1 MTIDLEILI
10 CSVFIF
16 LSTNLFW
23 LGSTTG
29 TNLEKK
35 NAAAYF
41 SIFTLIVSSLLF
53 SFSAILGQNGFSV
66 VSSYPILYFF
76 PGLVLLIL
84 IPFGWFVVIVWFF
97 GFLRKKGIFLFV
109 FYILSICQ
117 LVAISILLI
126 YNPAKTWNISLFEYW
141 KFVPVSFKSAYL
153 IYIFTCVLLSLLCLF
168 LFKISDNSLSELGRQ
183 KAVPFLKMIGFSLL
197 GVVLLVSVLF
207 LGEEFGLIENPILK
221 AEKEPEYFYGFVL
234 CTQALICISILVL
247 GWALTSYE
255 ILTGRILPKISLKQ
269 EWKNSVY
276 TAFTLSVL
284 YFLLAKLGYLNAEI
298 FIVFSYSFFLSR
310 FFTIQKNKRIS
321 SNQNKVL
328 NRILSSGSV
337 KRSFGYLCKDVLE
350 TTKAALVFEGKI
362 PYISDTYIHYPEN
375 IPPETFEFSKLDP
388 APENPNIQYLDKD
401 RFLGFVIRVKIE
413 SVLSGEAY
421 LILGPKE
428 NGGLFA
434 EEEIE
439 IARITGTWLVQ
450 TLFLEETGNIL
461 EELQR
466 KKIQEQRLSDQ
477 KTRQILHDEILPEI
491 HSLILEI
498 SSDRSGS
505 FNSEHAN
512 ALTGL
517 HKRISSLLRE
527 MSDTG
532 LEISRIGLIPML
544 QKLQDSDAKDA
555 NLIWKIDPNINS
567 ITENYPPEVQEVLYY
582 AFRESIRNAVKYSG
596 EARSEITILICYEN
610 GLSIQIKNEIGKDL
624 ISLRSSGQGLK
635 IHSALLRI
643 FHGSLTLEFPNSKE
657 AMIRIFLPSSEK
669 GT

>member
-1 MTIDLEILI
+1 MTTDLEILI

-41 SIFTLIVSSLLF
+41 SIFTLVVSSLLF
-53 SFSAILGQNGFSV
+53 SFSAILGQNGFLV

-97 GFLRKKGIFLFV
+97 GFLRKKGIFLFL
-109 FYILSICQ
+109 FYILSFCQ
-117 LVAISILLI
+117 LIAISILLI
-126 YNPAKTWNISLFEYW
+126 YNPGKTWNISLFEYW
-141 KFVPVSFKSAYL
+141 KFVPFSFKSAYL
-153 IYIFTCVLLSLLCLF
+153 IYIFSCVSLSLLGLF

-183 KAVPFLKMIGFSLL
+183 KAVPFLKLIGFSLL
-197 GVVLLVSVLF
+197 GVVLIVSVLF
-207 LGEEFGLIENPILK
+207 VGEEFGIIENLILK
-221 AEKEPEYFYGFVL
+221 AEKEPEYFYGFVI
-234 CTQALICISILVL
+234 CIQGLICISILVL

-276 TAFTLSVL
+276 ISFALFLS
-284 YFLLAKLGYLNAEI
+284 YFVFAKLGYPRAEI
-298 FIVFSYSFFLSR
+298 FVVFSYSFFLSR
-310 FFTIQKNKRIS
+310 FFTIRKNKQVS
-321 SNQNKVL
+321 SKQNKVL
-328 NRILSSGSV
+328 KKILSSGSV
-337 KRSFGYLCKDVLE
+337 KLSFGYLCKDVLE
-350 TTKAALVFEGKI
+350 STKAALIFQGKI
-362 PYISDTYIHYPEN
+362 PYISDTNIYYPEDTSQG
-375 IPPETFEFSKLDP
+375 TFDFSKVDFNS
-388 APENPNIQYLDKD
+388 ENSNIQYLDKD
-401 RFLGFVIRVKIE
+401 QFSGFVIRVKIE
-413 SVLSGEAY
+413 SVLSGNAY
-421 LILGPKE
+421 LILGQKE

-439 IARITGTWLVQ
+439 IARITGTWLVHS
-450 TLFLEETGNIL
+450 LFLEETGNIL

-498 SSDRSGS
+498 SNDKSGS
-505 FNSEHAN
+505 LNLEYANS
-512 ALTGL
+512 LTSL

-544 QKLQDSDAKDA
+544 QKLQAVEAKDF
-555 NLIWKIDPNINS
+555 NLIWEIDPITNFQ
-567 ITENYPPEVQEVLYY
+567 TENYPPEVQEVLYY
-582 AFRESIRNAVKYSG
+582 AFRESLRNAVKYSG
-596 EARSEITILICYEN
+596 EVRSEILIHIQYEN
-610 GLSIQIKNEIGKDL
+610 GLSIQIKNEIGKDHTS
-624 ISLRSSGQGLK
+624 IGSSGQGLK

-643 FHGSLTLEFPNSKE
+643 FHGSLTLEFLNSKE
-657 AMIRIFLPSSEK
+657 AMIRIFLPSPQK
-669 GT
+669 

>member
-10 CSVFIF
+10 CSIFIF

-53 SFSAILGQNGFSV
+53 SFSAILGQNGFLA

-76 PGLVLLIL
+76 PGLILLIL

-97 GFLRKKGIFLFV
+97 GFLKKKGIFLFL
-109 FYILSICQ
+109 FYILSFCQ
-117 LVAISILLI
+117 LVAITILLA

-141 KFVPVSFKSAYL
+141 KFVPFSFKSAYL
-153 IYIFTCVLLSLLCLF
+153 IYIFSCIFLSLLCLF

-183 KAVPFLKMIGFSLL
+183 KAVPFLKLIGFSLF

-207 LGEEFGLIENPILK
+207 IGDEFGIIENLILK
-221 AEKEPEYFYGFVL
+221 AEKEPKYFYGFVI
-234 CTQALICISILVL
+234 CIQSLICVSILVL

-276 TAFTLSVL
+276 ASLALSAL
-284 YFLLAKLGYLNAEI
+284 YFLFAKLGYPRAEI
-298 FIVFSYSFFLSR
+298 PIIFSYSFFLSR
-310 FFTIQKNKRIS
+310 FFTIRKNKEVS
-321 SNQNKVL
+321 SKQNKVL
-328 NRILSSGSV
+328 KKILSSGSV
-337 KRSFGYLCKDVLE
+337 KLSFGYLCKDVLE
-350 TTKAALVFEGKI
+350 ATKAALVFQGKI
-362 PYISDTYIHYPEN
+362 PYISDTNIYYPEN
-375 IPPETFEFSKLDP
+375 TPSETFDFSKIDP
-388 APENPNIQYLDKD
+388 SPENPKIQYLDKD
-401 RFLGFVIRVKIE
+401 RFSGFVIRVKIE
-413 SVLSGEAY
+413 SVLSEDAY
-421 LILGPKE
+421 LILGQKE

-439 IARITGTWLVQ
+439 IAKITGTWLVHS
-450 TLFLEETGNIL
+450 LFLEETGNIL

-498 SSDRSGS
+498 SNDKSGS
-505 FNSEHAN
+505 LNSQHAN
-512 ALTGL
+512 SLTEL

-532 LEISRIGLIPML
+532 LEISRLGLTSML
-544 QKLQDSDAKDA
+544 QKLGDSEAKNSD
-555 NLIWKIDPNINS
+555 LIWEIDPNVNS
-567 ITENYPPEVQEVLYY
+567 QIENYPPEVQEVLYY
-582 AFRESIRNAVKYSG
+582 AFRESLRNAVKYSG
-596 EARSEITILICYEN
+596 DVQSQITIRIQYES
-610 GLSIQIKNEIGKDL
+610 GLSIQIRNGIGKEL
-624 ISLRSSGQGLK
+624 TSIRSSGQGLK
-635 IHSALLRI
+635 IHSALLKI
-643 FHGSLTLEFPNSKE
+643 FQGSLTLEFPSAKE
-657 AMIRIFLPSSEK
+657 AVIRIFLPSPK
-669 GT
+669 I

>member
-53 SFSAILGQNGFSV
+53 SFSAILGQNGFLV

-76 PGLVLLIL
+76 PGLILLIL

-97 GFLRKKGIFLFV
+97 GFLKKKGIFLYL
-109 FYILSICQ
+109 FYILSFCQ
-117 LVAISILLI
+117 LIAISILLI
-126 YNPAKTWNISLFEYW
+126 HNPGRSWNISLFEYW
-141 KFVPVSFKSAYL
+141 KFVPFSFKSAYL
-153 IYIFTCVLLSLLCLF
+153 IYIFACVFLSLLCLF

-183 KAVPFLKMIGFSLL
+183 KAVPFLKGIGFSLL
-197 GVVLLVSVLF
+197 GVVLLVSLLF
-207 LGEEFGLIENPILK
+207 VGEEFGIIENLILK
-221 AEKEPEYFYGFVL
+221 AEKEPKYFYGFVFCIQL
-234 CTQALICISILVL
+234 LICVSILIL

-269 EWKNSVY
+269 EWKNSIY
-276 TAFTLSVL
+276 LAFVLSCL
-284 YFLLAKLGYLNAEI
+284 YFVFAKLGYPRAEI
-298 FIVFSYSFFLSR
+298 PIIFSYSFFLSR
-310 FFTIQKNKRIS
+310 FFTVRKNKQVS
-321 SNQNKVL
+321 SNQNEVL
-328 NRILSSGSV
+328 KKILSSGSI
-337 KRSFGYLCKDVLE
+337 KLSFGYLCKDVLE
-350 TTKAALVFEGKI
+350 ANKAALIFQGKI
-362 PYISDTYIHYPEN
+362 PYISDTNIYYPEN
-375 IPPETFEFSKLDP
+375 LPPETFDFSKIVPNL
-388 APENPNIQYLDKD
+388 ENPNIQYLDKD
-401 RFLGFVIRVKIE
+401 QFSGFVIRVKIE
-413 SVLSGEAY
+413 SVLSGDAY
-421 LILGPKE
+421 LILGQKE

-439 IARITGTWLVQ
+439 IARITGTWLVHS
-450 TLFLEETGNIL
+450 LFLEETGNIL

-498 SSDRSGS
+498 SNDKSGS
-505 FNSEHAN
+505 LNSQHAN
-512 ALTGL
+512 SLTEL

-544 QKLQDSDAKDA
+544 QKLQDVDAKDYT
-555 NLIWKIDPNINS
+555 LIWKIDPNANS
-567 ITENYPPEVQEVLYY
+567 RTENYPPEVQEVLYY
-582 AFRESIRNAVKYSG
+582 AFRESLRNAVKYSG
-596 EARSEITILICYEN
+596 ELRSGIYIHIQYEN

-624 ISLRSSGQGLK
+624 ISVRSSGQGLK

-643 FHGSLTLEFPNSKE
+643 FQGSLTLEFPNSKE
-657 AMIRIFLPSSEK
+657 AMIRIFLPSPQE
-669 GT
+669 

>member
-53 SFSAILGQNGFSV
+53 SFSAVLGQKGFLV

-76 PGLVLLIL
+76 PGLILLIL

-97 GFLRKKGIFLFV
+97 GFLKKKGIFLFL
-109 FYILSICQ
+109 FYILSFCQ
-117 LVAISILLI
+117 LVAISILFI

-141 KFVPVSFKSAYL
+141 KFVPFSFKSAYL
-153 IYIFTCVLLSLLCLF
+153 IYIFTCVFLSLLCLF

-183 KAVPFLKMIGFSLL
+183 KAVPFLKLIGFSLL

-207 LGEEFGLIENPILK
+207 VGDELGIIENLIIK

-234 CTQALICISILVL
+234 CIQLLICISILVL

-276 TAFTLSVL
+276 AAFALSAL
-284 YFLLAKLGYLNAEI
+284 YFLFAKTGYPKAEI

-310 FFTIQKNKRIS
+310 FFTVRKNKQIG
-321 SNQNKVL
+321 SNQNEVL
-328 NRILSSGSV
+328 KKILSSGSV
-337 KRSFGYLCKDVLE
+337 KLSFGYLCRDVLE
-350 TTKAALVFEGKI
+350 TQKAALIFQGKI
-362 PYISDTYIHYPEN
+362 PYISDTNIYYPED
-375 IPPETFEFSKLDP
+375 IPSETFNFSKLDP
-388 APENPNIQYLDKD
+388 NPKNPNIQYLDKD
-401 RFLGFVIRVKIE
+401 QFSGFVIRVKIE
-413 SVLSGEAY
+413 SVLSEDAY
-421 LILGPKE
+421 LILGQKE

-439 IARITGTWLVQ
+439 IARITGTWLVHS
-450 TLFLEETGNIL
+450 LFLEETGNIL

-498 SSDRSGS
+498 SNDKSGS
-505 FNSEHAN
+505 LNSQHSN
-512 ALTGL
+512 SLTEL

-532 LEISRIGLIPML
+532 LEISRLGLIPML
-544 QKLQDSDAKDA
+544 QKLENSDAKDS
-555 NLIWKIDPNINS
+555 NLIWEIDPKVNS
-567 ITENYPPEVQEVLYY
+567 QTENYPPEVQEVLYY
-582 AFRESIRNAVKYSG
+582 GFRESLRNAVKYSG
-596 EARSEITILICYEN
+596 DVQSQIVIAIQYEN
-610 GLSIQIKNEIGKDL
+610 GISIQIKNEIGKDP
-624 ISLRSSGQGLK
+624 ISVRSSGQGLK

-643 FHGSLTLEFPNSKE
+643 FRGSLTLEFPSSKE
-657 AMIRIFLPSSEK
+657 AVIRIFLPSPK
-669 GT
+669 I

>member
-1 MTIDLEILI
+1 MKIDLEILI

-53 SFSAILGQNGFSV
+53 SFSAILGQNGFIV

-76 PGLVLLIL
+76 PGLILLIL

-97 GFLRKKGIFLFV
+97 GFLRRRGIFLVF
-109 FYILSICQ
+109 FYILSFCQ

-126 YNPAKTWNISLFEYW
+126 YNPGKTWNISLFEYW
-141 KFVPVSFKSAYL
+141 KSVPFSFKFAYL
-153 IYIFTCVLLSLLCLF
+153 IYIFVCISLSLICLF

-183 KAVPFLKMIGFSLL
+183 KAVPFLKLIGFSLF
-197 GVVLLVSVLF
+197 GVVLLVSILF
-207 LGEEFGLIENPILK
+207 VGDEFGIIENPILK
-221 AEKEPEYFYGFVL
+221 AEKEPEYFYGFL
-234 CTQALICISILVL
+234 LSIQLLICISILIL

-276 TAFTLSVL
+276 TSFVLSAL
-284 YFLLAKLGYLNAEI
+284 YFLFAKLGYPRAEI
-298 FIVFSYSFFLSR
+298 PIIFSYSFFLSR
-310 FFTIQKNKRIS
+310 FFTLQKNKQIS
-321 SNQNKVL
+321 SNQNEVL
-328 NRILSSGSV
+328 KKILSSGSV
-337 KRSFGYLCKDVLE
+337 KLSFGYLCKDVLE
-350 TTKAALVFEGKI
+350 ASKAALVFQGKI
-362 PYISDTYIHYPEN
+362 PYISDTNIYYPES
-375 IPPETFEFSKLDP
+375 ISAETFDFSKID
-388 APENPNIQYLDKD
+388 PENPDIQYLDKNQ
-401 RFLGFVIRVKIE
+401 FSGFVIRVKIE
-413 SVLSGEAY
+413 SVLSGDAY
-421 LILGPKE
+421 LILGQKE

-439 IARITGTWLVQ
+439 IAKITGNWLVHS
-450 TLFLEETGNIL
+450 LFLEETGNIL

-466 KKIQEQRLSDQ
+466 KKLQEQRISDQ

-498 SSDRSGS
+498 SNEKPGS
-505 FNSEHAN
+505 LNSHHAN
-512 ALTGL
+512 SLTEL

-532 LEISRIGLIPML
+532 LEISRLGLIPIL
-544 QKLQDSDAKDA
+544 QKLQDSEAKDS
-555 NLIWKIDPNINS
+555 NLIWEIDQNTKS
-567 ITENYPPEVQEVLYY
+567 QTENYPPEVQEVLYY
-582 AFRESIRNAVKYSG
+582 AFRESLRNAVKYSG
-596 EARSEITILICYEN
+596 ELKSSIVIQIQYKT
-610 GLSIQIKNEIGKDL
+610 GLFIQIKNKIGNDL
-624 ISLRSSGQGLK
+624 ISVRSSGQGLK

-643 FHGSLTLEFPNSKE
+643 FHGSLTLEFPSSQE
-657 AMIRIFLPSSEK
+657 ALIRILLPPPPQI
-669 GT
+669 

>member
-1 MTIDLEILI
+1 MTIDLEIII

-41 SIFTLIVSSLLF
+41 SIFTLLVSSLLF
-53 SFSAILGQNGFSV
+53 SFFAILGQNGFLV
-66 VSSYPILYFF
+66 VSAYPILYFF
-76 PGLVLLIL
+76 PGLILLIL

-97 GFLRKKGIFLFV
+97 GFLKKKGIFLFL
-109 FYILSICQ
+109 FYILSFCQ
-117 LVAISILLI
+117 LVSIFILLI
-126 YNPAKTWNISLFEYW
+126 YNPGKTWNISLFEYW
-141 KFVPVSFKSAYL
+141 KFVPFSFKSAYL
-153 IYIFTCVLLSLLCLF
+153 IYIFTCVFLSLLCLF

-183 KAVPFLKMIGFSLL
+183 KSVPFLKGIGFSLF

-207 LGEEFGLIENPILK
+207 VGDELGIIENLIIK
-221 AEKEPEYFYGFVL
+221 AEKEPKFFYGFVL
-234 CTQALICISILVL
+234 CIQLLICISILVL

-276 TAFTLSVL
+276 TSFVLACL
-284 YFLLAKLGYLNAEI
+284 YFLFAKLGYPRAEI

-310 FFTIQKNKRIS
+310 FFTVLKNKQVS
-321 SNQNKVL
+321 SNQNEVL
-328 NRILSSGSV
+328 KKILSSGSV
-337 KRSFGYLCKDVLE
+337 KLSFGYLCRDVLE
-350 TTKAALVFEGKI
+350 TRKAALIFQGKI
-362 PYISDTYIHYPEN
+362 PYISDTNIFYPEN
-375 IPPETFEFSKLDP
+375 IPLETFDFSKLDP
-388 APENPNIQYLDKD
+388 NPENPNIQYLDKD
-401 RFLGFVIRVKIE
+401 RFSGFVIRVKIE
-413 SVLSGEAY
+413 SVLSGDAY
-421 LILGPKE
+421 LILGQKE

-439 IARITGTWLVQ
+439 IARITGTWLVHS
-450 TLFLEETGNIL
+450 LFLEETGNIL

-498 SSDRSGS
+498 SNNKSGS
-505 FNSEHAN
+505 LNSQYAN
-512 ALTGL
+512 SLTEL

-532 LEISRIGLIPML
+532 LEISRLGLIPMF
-544 QKLQDSDAKDA
+544 QKLQDSDAKDSD
-555 NLIWKIDPNINS
+555 LIWEIDPKINS
-567 ITENYPPEVQEVLYY
+567 QSEKLPPEVQEVLYY
-582 AFRESIRNAVKYSG
+582 AFRESLRNAVKYSG
-596 EARSEITILICYEN
+596 DVRSQIVISIRYEK

-624 ISLRSSGQGLK
+624 ISIRSSGQGLK
-635 IHSALLRI
+635 IHSALLKI
-643 FHGSLTLEFPNSKE
+643 FQGSLTLEFPSPKE
-657 AMIRIFLPSSEK
+657 AMIRIFLPSP
-669 GT
+669 

>member
-53 SFSAILGQNGFSV
+53 SFSAILGQNGFLV

-76 PGLVLLIL
+76 PGLILLIL

-97 GFLRKKGIFLFV
+97 GFLKKKGIFFYL
-109 FYILSICQ
+109 FYILSFCQ
-117 LVAISILLI
+117 LIAISILLI
-126 YNPAKTWNISLFEYW
+126 YNPGRSWNISLFEYW
-141 KFVPVSFKSAYL
+141 KLVPFSFKSAYL
-153 IYIFTCVLLSLLCLF
+153 IYIFACVFLSLLCLF

-183 KAVPFLKMIGFSLL
+183 KAVPFLKGIGFSLF
-197 GVVLLVSVLF
+197 GVVLLVSLLF
-207 LGEEFGLIENPILK
+207 VGDEFGIIENLILK
-221 AEKEPEYFYGFVL
+221 AEKEPKYFYGFVL
-234 CTQALICISILVL
+234 SIQLLICVSILVL

-255 ILTGRILPKISLKQ
+255 IITGRILPKISLKQ
-269 EWKNSVY
+269 EWKNSIYV
-276 TAFTLSVL
+276 AFLLSCL
-284 YFLLAKLGYLNAEI
+284 YFVFAKLGYPRAEI
-298 FIVFSYSFFLSR
+298 FIIFSYSFFLSR
-310 FFTIQKNKRIS
+310 FFTVRKNKQIS
-321 SNQNKVL
+321 SNQNEVL
-328 NRILSSGSV
+328 KKILSSGSI
-337 KRSFGYLCKDVLE
+337 KLSFGYLCKDVLE
-350 TTKAALVFEGKI
+350 ATKAALVFQGKI
-362 PYISDTYIHYPEN
+362 PYISDTNIYYPEN
-375 IPPETFEFSKLDP
+375 IPPETFDFSKIVPNL
-388 APENPNIQYLDKD
+388 ENPNIQYLDKD
-401 RFLGFVIRVKIE
+401 QFSGFVVRVKIE
-413 SVLSGEAY
+413 SVLSGDAY
-421 LILGPKE
+421 LILGQKE

-439 IARITGTWLVQ
+439 IARITGTWLVHS
-450 TLFLEETGNIL
+450 LFLEETGNIL

-498 SSDRSGS
+498 SNDKSGS
-505 FNSEHAN
+505 LNAQHAN
-512 ALTGL
+512 SLTEL

-532 LEISRIGLIPML
+532 LEISRIGLISML
-544 QKLQDSDAKDA
+544 QKLQDIDAKDYT
-555 NLIWKIDPNINS
+555 LIWKIDPNVNS
-567 ITENYPPEVQEVLYY
+567 QTENYPPEVQEVLYY
-582 AFRESIRNAVKYSG
+582 AFRESLRNAVKYSG
-596 EARSEITILICYEN
+596 ELRSAGIYIRIQYES

-624 ISLRSSGQGLK
+624 ISVRSSGQGLK

-643 FHGSLTLEFPNSKE
+643 FQGSLTLEFPNSKE
-657 AMIRIFLPSSEK
+657 AMIRIFLPSPQE
-669 GT
+669 